1 MGPKLLKVMVSGSS
15 LQQSFSWPHNC
26 GVDDSKRRGGG
37 GGGLCHHAND
47 NQLGKLH
54 FRRWRVGK

>member
-1 MGPKLLKVMVSGSS
+1 MI
-15 LQQSFSWPHNC
+15 QN
-26 GVDDSKRRGGG
+26 GVGG

-54 FRRWRVGK
+54 LRRWRVGK